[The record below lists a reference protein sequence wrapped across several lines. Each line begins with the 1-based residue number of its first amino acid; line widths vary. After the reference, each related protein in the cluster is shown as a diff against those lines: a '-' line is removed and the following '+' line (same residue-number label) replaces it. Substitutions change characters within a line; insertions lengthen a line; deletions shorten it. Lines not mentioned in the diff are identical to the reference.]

1 MNKLLIT
8 SLLLLTASV
17 NAQITVDSSDFAT
30 ANETI
35 IYSNASPLT
44 AGIDLTQTGPNYTWN
59 FSQLVP
65 TTQGADT
72 FVAVTSTGTIYSLF
86 FINLG
91 FNPYRSNIAIR
102 GSFPPIPGVAISDV
116 YNFYFKSNTGYRQT
130 GIGGTLNGQE
140 IPVAY
145 SDQDAVYLFP
155 MNYGNQDTSIS
166 NFSVSVPNLGSY
178 VGTQTRINNVDG
190 WGSLTT
196 PYGTFNCLRI
206 VSQLTGHDSV
216 HVDSLSFGIGF
227 DRTLTREYKWI
238 AKGEEVPVLQI
249 NTQELIPGNETIA
262 SIKYRD
268 SVQVVSV
275 KENANSMIVSV
286 YPNPANDFII
296 IKCAKTFSSN
306 GVLELYTSNGQLVN
320 RVTTGSKDE
329 IRIETEGLA
338 AGMYQIKLIDEGV
351 TAISGIL
358 IQR

>member
-1 MNKLLIT
+1 MNKLLLT
-8 SLLLLTASV
+8 TLLLMAGSV
-17 NAQITVDSSDFAT
+17 KAQITVDSSDFAT

-44 AGIDLTQTGPNYTWN
+44 SGIDLTQTGPNYTWN

-72 FVAVTSTGTIYSLF
+72 FVSVTSTGTIYSLF
-86 FINLG
+86 FINLA

-102 GSFPPIPGVAISDV
+102 GTFPAIPGVSLSDV

-130 GIGGTLNGQE
+130 GVGGTLNGQE
-140 IPVAY
+140 VPVAY

-155 MNYGNQDTSIS
+155 MNYGNQDTSLS

-196 PYGTFNCLRI
+196 PYGTFNCLRM

-216 HVDSLSFGIGF
+216 HVDSLNFGIGF

-238 AKGEEVPVLQI
+238 AKGQDVPVLQI
-249 NTQELIPGNETIA
+249 NTQELLPGNETIA

-268 SVQVVSV
+268 SIQVVSV
-275 KENANSMIVSV
+275 KENVNSGIISV
-286 YPNPANDFII
+286 YPNPASDYII
-296 IKCAKTFSSN
+296 VKCAKAFSSD
-306 GVLELYTSNGQLVN
+306 GILELYTSNGQLVK
-320 RVTTGSKDE
+320 RVATGIKDE
-329 IRIETEGLA
+329 IWIETEGLA
-338 AGMYQIKLIDEGV
+338 AGMYQIKLIDEGGSS
-351 TAISGIL
+351 ISGIL